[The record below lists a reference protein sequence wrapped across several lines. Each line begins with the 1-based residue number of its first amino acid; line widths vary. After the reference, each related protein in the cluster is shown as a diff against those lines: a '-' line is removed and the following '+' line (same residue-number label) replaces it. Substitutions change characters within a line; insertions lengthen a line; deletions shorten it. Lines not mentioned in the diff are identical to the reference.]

1 MIKYVDN
8 GYMSAGWYY
17 IREGSYYGNGTKED
31 AERIEKE
38 YQ

>member
-8 GYMSAGWYY
+8 GYIKGWYC
-17 IREGSYYGNGTKED
+17 IKDGCYYGNGTKDD